1 MVMKLEELI
10 HGLDGLEEYEIRGN
24 AEAEIGHL
32 SLDNRKCVKNSL
44 FFAIRGLETD
54 GQKRNAA
61 CAAYSCGNTR
71 GFAATRSSS
80 SL

>member
-44 FFAIRGLETD
+44 FFAIRG
-54 GQKRNAA
+54 
-61 CAAYSCGNTR
+61 
-71 GFAATRSSS
+71 
-80 SL
+80 